1 MRKPAIRAL
10 IPNLITL
17 SGLCFGITSMR
28 FALEGQYQASLICIL
43 IAAVCD
49 LLDGLMASLLQA
61 DSELGAQL
69 DSLAD
74 FVNFGIAPSLLLYMS
89 LMSDMGLV
97 SWLSLLLFIIF
108 SCPRLALFNIDNNSN
123 LEPNPKSFFKGVPTP
138 AGAILILLPVAHSFI
153 SFNWWT
159 NYPNLLAFYTLVI
172 AFLLV
177 SNIPTYSLKNSSF
190 QIRRAHSLPTLVIF
204 FTIVLL
210 LINFLWVFISILAI
224 AYLLSIPFSIN
235 SFRKS
240 KKLGLS

>member
-1 MRKPAIRAL
+1 MKKPAIRNL
-10 IPNLITL
+10 IPNLVTL

-49 LLDGLMASLLQA
+49 LLDGMMASLLQA
-61 DSELGAQL
+61 HSELGAQL

-89 LMSDMGLV
+89 LMSNMGLI

-108 SCPRLALFNIDNNSN
+108 CCLRLALFNINNLDLMSKQN
-123 LEPNPKSFFKGVPTP
+123 NFFKGIPTP
-138 AGAILILLPVAHSFI
+138 EGAILILISVTHSFI
-153 SFNWWT
+153 GFDWWT
-159 NYPNLLAFYTLVI
+159 SYQNLLAFYTLTI
-172 AFLLV
+172 SFLLI

-190 QIRRAHSLPTLVIF
+190 QLKRSHSFRILVVF
-204 FTIVLL
+204 FALVLL
-210 LINFLWVFISILAI
+210 LINFLWIVVSILAI
-224 AYLLSIPFSIN
+224 AYLLSMPFSIN

-240 KKLGLS
+240 KMSSVI

>member
-1 MRKPAIRAL
+1 MKKPAIRNL
-10 IPNLITL
+10 IPNLVTL

-49 LLDGLMASLLQA
+49 LLDGMMASLLQA
-61 DSELGAQL
+61 HSELGAQL

-89 LMSDMGLV
+89 LMSNMGLI

-108 SCPRLALFNIDNNSN
+108 CCLRLALFNINNSDLMSKQN
-123 LEPNPKSFFKGVPTP
+123 NFFKGVPTP
-138 AGAILILLPVAHSFI
+138 AGAILILIPVTHSFI
-153 SFNWWT
+153 GFDWWT
-159 NYPNLLAFYTLVI
+159 SYQNLLAFYTLTI
-172 AFLLV
+172 SFLLI

-190 QIRRAHSLPTLVIF
+190 QLKRSHSFKILVVF
-204 FTIVLL
+204 FALVLL
-210 LINFLWVFISILAI
+210 LINFLWIVVSIMAI

-240 KKLGLS
+240 KMSSMI

>member
-1 MRKPAIRAL
+1 MKKPAIRNL
-10 IPNLITL
+10 IPNLVTL

-49 LLDGLMASLLQA
+49 LLDGMMASLLQA
-61 DSELGAQL
+61 HSELGAQL

-89 LMSDMGLV
+89 LMSDIGLI

-108 SCPRLALFNIDNNSN
+108 CCLRLAIFNINNSDLMSKQN
-123 LEPNPKSFFKGVPTP
+123 NFFKGVPTP
-138 AGAILILLPVAHSFI
+138 AGAILILIPVTHSFI
-153 SFNWWT
+153 GFDWWT
-159 NYPNLLAFYTLVI
+159 SYQNLLAFYTLTI
-172 AFLLV
+172 SFLLI

-190 QIRRAHSLPTLVIF
+190 QLKRSHSFRILVVF
-204 FTIVLL
+204 FALVLL
-210 LINFLWVFISILAI
+210 LINFLWIVVSIMAI

-240 KKLGLS
+240 KMSSMI

>member
-1 MRKPAIRAL
+1 MKKPAIRNL
-10 IPNLITL
+10 IPNLVTL

-49 LLDGLMASLLQA
+49 LLDGMMASLLQA
-61 DSELGAQL
+61 HSELGAQL

-89 LMSDMGLV
+89 LMSDIGLI

-108 SCPRLALFNIDNNSN
+108 CCLRLAIFNINNSDLMSKQN
-123 LEPNPKSFFKGVPTP
+123 NFFKGVPTP
-138 AGAILILLPVAHSFI
+138 AGAILILIPVTHSFI
-153 SFNWWT
+153 GFDWWT
-159 NYPNLLAFYTLVI
+159 SYQNLLAFYTLTI
-172 AFLLV
+172 SFLLI

-190 QIRRAHSLPTLVIF
+190 QLKRSHSFRILVVF
-204 FTIVLL
+204 FALVLL
-210 LINFLWVFISILAI
+210 LINFLWIVVSILAI
-224 AYLLSIPFSIN
+224 AYLLSMPFSIN

-240 KKLGLS
+240 KMSSVI

>member
-1 MRKPAIRAL
+1 MKKPAIRNL
-10 IPNLITL
+10 IPNLVTL

-49 LLDGLMASLLQA
+49 LLDGMMASLLQA
-61 DSELGAQL
+61 HSELGAQL

-89 LMSDMGLV
+89 LMSDIGLI

-108 SCPRLALFNIDNNSN
+108 CCLRLAIFNINNSDLMSKQN
-123 LEPNPKSFFKGVPTP
+123 NFFKGVPTP
-138 AGAILILLPVAHSFI
+138 AGAILILIPVTHSFI
-153 SFNWWT
+153 GFDWWT
-159 NYPNLLAFYTLVI
+159 SYQNLLAFYTLTI
-172 AFLLV
+172 SFLLI

-190 QIRRAHSLPTLVIF
+190 QLKRSHSFRILVVF
-204 FTIVLL
+204 FALVLL
-210 LINFLWVFISILAI
+210 LINFLWIVVSILAI

-240 KKLGLS
+240 KMSSVI